1 MYVCVYLLSPNA
13 LLRPDEEQDQTLF
26 MDGGVELEVVEKMS
40 LIEWFANNYKE
51 FGEYFGNYAPENYMR
66 DLFRTI

>member
-1 MYVCVYLLSPNA
+1 MIHI
-13 LLRPDEEQDQTLF
+13 RPDEEQDQTLF

-51 FGEYFGNYAPENYMR
+51 FGKLSVGNITPPPSR
-66 DLFRTI
+66 SG